1 MKQLQAI
8 NLLLSDCRGIKIPQD
23 FYNNFDLEKW
33 NIDETEVQYSSD
45 CYNELY
51 WNCWEYV
58 LNNAYYLDEKGNKFV
73 LYHDGDLFAI
83 CYEIMTD
90 SERLEFFG
98 ELNNE

>member
-8 NLLLSDCRGIKIPQD
+8 NLLLSNCRGVKIPQD

-33 NIDETEVQYSSD
+33 HIKKSYFLNSLNEVHSE
-45 CYNELY
+45 NY
-51 WNCWEYV
+51 WSAWEEV
-58 LNNAYYLDEKGNKFV
+58 LNNAYYLDDDGNKFV
-73 LYHDGDLFAI
+73 LYQDGDLFGI

-98 ELNNE
+98 ED

>member
-8 NLLLSDCRGIKIPQD
+8 NLLLSDCRGVKIPQD

-33 NIDETEVQYSSD
+33 HIKKSYFLNNLNNYLSE
-45 CYNELY
+45 NY
-51 WNCWEYV
+51 WNAWEGV
-58 LNNAYYLDEKGNKFV
+58 LNSAYYLDDNGNKFV
-73 LYHDGDLFAI
+73 LYQDGDLFGI

-98 ELNNE
+98 ED

>member
-8 NLLLSDCRGIKIPQD
+8 NLLLSDCRGVKIPQD

-33 NIDETEVQYSSD
+33 HIKKSYFLNSLNEVHSE
-45 CYNELY
+45 NY
-51 WNCWEYV
+51 WSAWEEV
-58 LNNAYYLDEKGNKFV
+58 LNNAYYLDDDGNKFV
-73 LYHDGDLFAI
+73 LYQDGDLFGI

-98 ELNNE
+98 ED

>member
-8 NLLLSDCRGIKIPQD
+8 NLLLSNCRGVKIPQD

-33 NIDETEVQYSSD
+33 HIKKSYFLNNLNKVHSE
-45 CYNELY
+45 NY
-51 WNCWEYV
+51 WRAWEEV
-58 LNNAYYLDEKGNKFV
+58 LNNAYYLDDDGNKFV
-73 LYHDGDLFAI
+73 LYQDGDLFGI

-98 ELNNE
+98 ED

>member
-8 NLLLSDCRGIKIPQD
+8 NLLLSDCRGVKIPQD

-33 NIDETEVQYSSD
+33 HIKKSCFLNNLND
-45 CYNELY
+45 CFRENY
-51 WNCWEYV
+51 WLAWEEV
-58 LNNAYYLDEKGNKFV
+58 LNSAYYLDDDGNKFV
-73 LYHDGDLFAI
+73 LYQDGDLFGI

-98 ELNNE
+98 EY

>member
-8 NLLLSDCRGIKIPQD
+8 NLLLSDCRGVKIPQD

-33 NIDETEVQYSSD
+33 HIKKSYFLNNLDKVHSE
-45 CYNELY
+45 NY
-51 WNCWEYV
+51 WSAWEEV
-58 LNNAYYLDEKGNKFV
+58 LNNAYYLDDNGNKFV
-73 LYHDGDLFAI
+73 LYQDGDLFGI

-98 ELNNE
+98 ED

>member
-8 NLLLSDCRGIKIPQD
+8 NLLLSNSSGVKIPQD

-33 NIDETEVQYSSD
+33 HIKKSYFLNNLNIVHSENY
-45 CYNELY
+45 CRA
-51 WNCWEYV
+51 WEEV
-58 LNNAYYLDEKGNKFV
+58 LNNAYYLDDDGNKFV
-73 LYHDGDLFAI
+73 LYQDGDLFGI

-98 ELNNE
+98 ED

>member
-8 NLLLSDCRGIKIPQD
+8 NLLLSDCRGVKIPQD

-33 NIDETEVQYSSD
+33 HIKKSYF
-45 CYNELY
+45 
-51 WNCWEYV
+51 
-58 LNNAYYLDEKGNKFV
+58 LNNLNNYLSENYWKAWEEILNSAYYLDDNGDKFV
-73 LYHDGDLFAI
+73 LYQDGDLFGI

-98 ELNNE
+98 ED

>member
-8 NLLLSDCRGIKIPQD
+8 NLLLSDCRGVKIPQD

-33 NIDETEVQYSSD
+33 HIKKSYFLNNLNNYSSE
-45 CYNELY
+45 NY
-51 WNCWEYV
+51 WNAWEEV
-58 LNNAYYLDEKGNKFV
+58 LNGAYYLDDNGNKFV
-73 LYHDGDLFAI
+73 LYQDGDLFGI

-98 ELNNE
+98 ED

>member
-8 NLLLSDCRGIKIPQD
+8 NLLLSDYHGVKIPQN

-33 NIDETEVQYSSD
+33 HIKKSYFLNNLDNIKSE
-45 CYNELY
+45 NY
-51 WNCWEYV
+51 WNAWEEV
-58 LNNAYYLDEKGNKFV
+58 LNSAYYLDDNGNKFV
-73 LYHDGDLFAI
+73 LYQDGDLFGI

-98 ELNNE
+98 GD